1 MNWRIEA
8 GMEENKQ
15 GYYNSALSTVV
26 SPSSF
31 GLGLVDCS
39 FSFSGLSLGE
49 GVAIPD
55 SFEVVLSAFVAP
67 LSSFVAPLPS
77 FVAPPSSFGAPPSSL
92 EALPSSFVAPLSSLE
107 ALPSSFVAPLSSL
120 EALPSSFVAPL
131 SSLEA
136 SLTSFVAPPSSFGAS
151 LTSLEAPLTSLEA
164 STGVICSRAN
174 LKIES
179 TFVSILAGIP
189 ALGETPFW
197 NQKAGTSGSV
207 LISAY
212 VETPLQCP
220 PQSQCTRRR

>member
-77 FVAPPSSFGAPPSSL
+77 FVAPLSSLEAPPSSFGASLTSFGASLTSSEAPPSSL
-92 EALPSSFVAPLSSLE
+92 EAPPFSLE
-107 ALPSSFVAPLSSL
+107 APLTSL
-120 EALPSSFVAPL
+120 E
-131 SSLEA
+131 
-136 SLTSFVAPPSSFGAS
+136 APPSSFGAS
-151 LTSLEAPLTSLEA
+151 LTSLES

-174 LKIES
+174 LKMES

>member
-26 SPSSF
+26 SSSSF
-31 GLGLVDCS
+31 CLGLVDCS

-49 GVAIPD
+49 GVALPN
-55 SFEVVLSAFVAP
+55 SFGVVLSAFVASLTSFVAP
-67 LSSFVAPLPS
+67 LSSFVAPLSSLEAPLTS
-77 FVAPPSSFGAPPSSL
+77 LEAPPSSFGAPP
-92 EALPSSFVAPLSSLE
+92 
-107 ALPSSFVAPLSSL
+107 SSL

-151 LTSLEAPLTSLEA
+151 LTSLEAPLTSLES
-164 STGVICSRAN
+164 STGVMCSRAN
-174 LKIES
+174 LKMES

-212 VETPLQCP
+212 AETPLQRP